1 MFVTDRSL
9 RSRAARPTPVAVAPA
24 GRSQPRRA
32 VTGLVLSLVLLPL
45 VAGAPSVAAAA
56 SHQWSDARLQRA
68 ASWAARQVGGRR
80 LWIEGGDTLCG
91 AFVENAYGVSGI
103 YGSASAMY
111 RSIGSG
117 GDPSRHT
124 LSGLKHAPVGA
135 IVFFAPNARNGYEGH
150 VGIYV
155 GNGQFV
161 GVGSGGHIR
170 RYSVQWWSSSLAR
183 YIGWAYPPA
192 NWPGPGAA

>member
-1 MFVTDRSL
+1 MFVTNRPL
-9 RSRAARPTPVAVAPA
+9 RSAATRSALSSTAPA
-24 GRSQPRRA
+24 RRA
-32 VTGLVLSLVLLPL
+32 DPRIATALLMLSFMLLPL
-45 VAGAPSVAAAA
+45 VAGAQTVAAAT
-56 SHQWSDARLQRA
+56 SRQVTDARLQRA
-68 ASWAARQVGGRR
+68 ASWAAQQVGGRR

-91 AFVENAYGVSGI
+91 TFVENAYGVTGI
-103 YGSASAMY
+103 YASANAMY
-111 RSIGSG
+111 RALGSA

-124 LSGLKHAPVGA
+124 LTGLQRAPVGA

-170 RYSVQWWSSSLAR
+170 RYSVQWWSGSLAR

-192 NWPGPGAA
+192 NWPGPGKA

>member
-1 MFVTDRSL
+1 MFVTNRSL
-9 RSRAARPTPVAVAPA
+9 RCCATRSTPTAVASA
-24 GRSQPRRA
+24 GRFRLRKAPTA
-32 VTGLVLSLVLLPL
+32 LILSLVLLPL
-45 VAGAPSVAAAA
+45 VTGAPSVAAAA
-56 SHQWSDARLQRA
+56 SHQGTDARLQRA

-80 LWIEGGDTLCG
+80 LWIEDGDTMCG

-124 LSGLKHAPVGA
+124 LSGLQHAPVGA

-170 RYSVQWWSSSLAR
+170 RYSVQWWSNSIAR

-192 NWPGPGAA
+192 NWPGPGTA